1 MKNVECLLSGIKAV
15 ERKGAVVTEVSGVE
29 SDSRQVK
36 KDNLFVAVRGAS
48 VDGHDFIGQA
58 IAQGAVVV
66 VCEEFPEKSEPQ
78 VLYVKVEILRKSW
91 YWWVSPG
98 RTGRRLRRHCC
109 MKCSVCSGTRSVFYL
124 RFAII

>member
-48 VDGHDFIGQA
+48 VDGA
-58 IAQGAVVV
+58 KS
-66 VCEEFPEKSEPQ
+66 FPKSRS
-78 VLYVKVEILRKSW
+78 RK
-91 YWWVSPG
+91 
-98 RTGRRLRRHCC
+98 CC
-109 MKCSVCSGTRSVFYL
+109 M
-124 RFAII
+124 